1 MPRPGGG
8 PGPERRGGSGARH
21 QAGSAVAEFIMVS
34 ALLTAVFL
42 SVFQLALVLHVRNT
56 LLDAA
61 ATGARHGTLADR
73 SPADGAERA
82 RQLVTSALGP
92 SFRCEVG
99 HEATTIGGREGLR
112 ITVRTGFPLVGYLP
126 VAGELGVQA
135 EAVRYG

>member
-1 MPRPGGG
+1 M
-8 PGPERRGGSGARH
+8 
-21 QAGSAVAEFIMVS
+21 AEFIMVS

>member
-1 MPRPGGG
+1 
-8 PGPERRGGSGARH
+8 
-21 QAGSAVAEFIMVS
+21 VAEFIMVS

-73 SPADGAERA
+73 SPAEGAERT
-82 RQLVTSALGP
+82 RQLIASALGP
-92 SFRCEVG
+92 SFHCEVS
-99 HEATTIGGREGLR
+99 HESTTLGGQEGLR
-112 ITVRTGFPLVGYLP
+112 VTVRAGFPLVGYLP